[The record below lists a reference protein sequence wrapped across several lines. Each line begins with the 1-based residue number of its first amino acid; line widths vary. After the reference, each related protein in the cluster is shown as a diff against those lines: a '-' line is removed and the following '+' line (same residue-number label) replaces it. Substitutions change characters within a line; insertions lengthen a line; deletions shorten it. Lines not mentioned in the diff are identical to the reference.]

1 MAELLISAAD
11 YAFLAQLLRDQC
23 AIILEPGKE
32 YLLRNRL
39 TPILQRHQLADLK
52 QLVERLRGPNAAGLK
67 REIVEAMVTT
77 ETSFFRDVRPFET
90 LRKTVIPE
98 LIERRRADRRLR
110 IWCAASSSGQEPYSL
125 ALLLR
130 EYFPELDSWNV
141 TLMATDISEEML
153 KRCRAGRYSQ
163 LEVNRGLPTP
173 LLLKWFRQDGGH
185 WQIDER
191 LRSAV
196 AFSPLNLAGSWPP
209 MGTWDIVLI
218 RNVMIYFEL
227 DVKRS
232 ILGRIARMLAKD
244 GFLILGG
251 TETTLNLDDS
261 FRAVEALKSGF
272 YQLKSE
278 KPQ

>member
-1 MAELLISAAD
+1 VVEWLISAGD

-23 AIILEPGKE
+23 ALVLEPGKE

-39 TPILQRHQLADLK
+39 APIVQRHQLADLK

-77 ETSFFRDVRPFET
+77 ETSFFRDVRPFDM

-98 LIERRRADRRLR
+98 LIERRRGERRLR

-125 ALLLR
+125 AMLLR

-141 TLMATDISEEML
+141 TLLATDISEEML

-173 LLLKWFRQDGGH
+173 LLLKWFRQESGQ
-185 WQIDER
+185 WEIDER
-191 LRSAV
+191 LRLAV
-196 AFSPLNLAGSWPP
+196 TFSPLNLAGPWPP
-209 MGTWDIVLI
+209 MGIWDIVLI
-218 RNVMIYFEL
+218 RNVMIYFEP

-232 ILGRIARMLAKD
+232 ILSRIARMLAKD
-244 GFLILGG
+244 GYLILGG

-261 FRAVEALKSGF
+261 YRAVEALKAGF
-272 YQLKSE
+272 YQLRTVS
-278 KPQ
+278 

>member
-1 MAELLISAAD
+1 MVDWLISAAD

-23 AIILEPGKE
+23 ALVLEPGKD

-39 TPILQRHQLADLK
+39 APIVQRHQLADLK

-77 ETSFFRDVRPFET
+77 ETSFFRDVRPFDT

-98 LIERRRADRRLR
+98 LIERRRGERRLR

-125 ALLLR
+125 AMLLR

-141 TLMATDISEEML
+141 TLLATDISEEML
-153 KRCRAGRYSQ
+153 KRCRAGRYTQ

-173 LLLKWFRQDGGH
+173 LLLKWFRQESGQ
-185 WQIDER
+185 WEIDER

-196 AFSPLNLAGSWPP
+196 TFSPLNLAGLWPP
-209 MGTWDIVLI
+209 MGIWDIVLI
-218 RNVMIYFEL
+218 RNVMIYFEP
-227 DVKRS
+227 DVKRL
-232 ILGRIARMLAKD
+232 ILSRIARMLAKD
-244 GFLILGG
+244 GYLILGG

-261 FRAVEALKSGF
+261 YRAVEALKAGF
-272 YQLKSE
+272 YQLRTVS
-278 KPQ
+278 

>member
-1 MAELLISAAD
+1 MVEWLISAGD
-11 YAFLAQLLRDQC
+11 YAFLAHLLRDQC
-23 AIILEPGKE
+23 ALVLEPGKE

-39 TPILQRHQLADLK
+39 APIVQRHQLADLK

-77 ETSFFRDVRPFET
+77 ETSFFRDVRPFDM

-98 LIERRRADRRLR
+98 LIERRRGERRLR

-125 ALLLR
+125 AMLLR

-141 TLMATDISEEML
+141 TLLATDISEEML

-173 LLLKWFRQDGGH
+173 LLLKWFRQESGQ
-185 WQIDER
+185 WEIDER
-191 LRSAV
+191 LRLAV
-196 AFSPLNLAGSWPP
+196 TFSPLNLAGPWPP
-209 MGTWDIVLI
+209 MGIWDIVLI
-218 RNVMIYFEL
+218 RNVMIYFEP

-232 ILGRIARMLAKD
+232 ILSRIARMLAKD
-244 GFLILGG
+244 GYLILGG

-261 FRAVEALKSGF
+261 YRAVEALKAGF
-272 YQLKSE
+272 YQLRTVS
-278 KPQ
+278 

>member
-1 MAELLISAAD
+1 MADWLISAAD
-11 YAFLAQLLRDQC
+11 YAFLAQWLRDQC
-23 AIILEPGKE
+23 ALVLEPGKE

-39 TPILQRHQLADLK
+39 TPIIQRHQLADLK
-52 QLVERLRGPNAAGLK
+52 QLIERLRSLGAAELK

-77 ETSFFRDVRPFET
+77 ETSFFRDVRPFEM
-90 LRKTVIPE
+90 LRKAVIPD
-98 LIERRRADRRLR
+98 LIERRRGDRRLR

-125 ALLLR
+125 AMLLR
-130 EYFPELDSWNV
+130 EYFPELDNWNV
-141 TLMATDISEEML
+141 TLLATDISEEML

-185 WQIDER
+185 WEINEQ
-191 LRSAV
+191 LRAAV
-196 AFSPLNLAGSWPP
+196 TFSPLNLAGPWPP
-209 MGTWDIVLI
+209 MGMWDIVLI
-218 RNVMIYFEL
+218 RNVMIYFEPE
-227 DVKRS
+227 VKRA

-261 FRAVEALKSGF
+261 FRVVEALKAGF
-272 YQLKSE
+272 YQLK
-278 KPQ
+278 PPA

>member
-1 MAELLISAAD
+1 MVEWLISAGD

-23 AIILEPGKE
+23 ALVLEPGKE

-39 TPILQRHQLADLK
+39 APIVQRHQLADLK

-77 ETSFFRDVRPFET
+77 ETSFFRDVRPFDM

-98 LIERRRADRRLR
+98 LIERRRGERRLR

-125 ALLLR
+125 AMLLR

-141 TLMATDISEEML
+141 TLLATDISEEML

-173 LLLKWFRQDGGH
+173 LLLKWFRQESGQ
-185 WQIDER
+185 WEIDER
-191 LRSAV
+191 LRLAV
-196 AFSPLNLAGSWPP
+196 TFSPLNLAGPWPP
-209 MGTWDIVLI
+209 MGIWDIVLI
-218 RNVMIYFEL
+218 RNVMIYFEP

-232 ILGRIARMLAKD
+232 ILSRIARMLAKD
-244 GFLILGG
+244 GYLILGG

-261 FRAVEALKSGF
+261 YRAVEALKAGF
-272 YQLKSE
+272 YQLRTVS
-278 KPQ
+278 

>member
-1 MAELLISAAD
+1 MVDWLISAAD

-23 AIILEPGKE
+23 ALVLEPGKD

-39 TPILQRHQLADLK
+39 APIVQRHQLADLK

-77 ETSFFRDVRPFET
+77 ETSFFRDVRPFDT

-98 LIERRRADRRLR
+98 LIERRRGERRLR

-125 ALLLR
+125 AMLLR

-141 TLMATDISEEML
+141 TLLATDISEEML
-153 KRCRAGRYSQ
+153 KRCRAGRYTQ

-173 LLLKWFRQDGGH
+173 LLLKWFRQESGQ
-185 WQIDER
+185 WEIDER
-191 LRSAV
+191 LWSAV
-196 AFSPLNLAGSWPP
+196 TFSPLNLAGLWPP
-209 MGTWDIVLI
+209 MGIWDIVLI
-218 RNVMIYFEL
+218 RNVMIYFEP
-227 DVKRS
+227 DVKRL
-232 ILGRIARMLAKD
+232 ILSRIARMLAKD
-244 GFLILGG
+244 GYLILGG

-261 FRAVEALKSGF
+261 YRAVEALKAGF
-272 YQLKSE
+272 YQLRTVS
-278 KPQ
+278 

>member
-1 MAELLISAAD
+1 MVEWLISAGD

-23 AIILEPGKE
+23 ALVLEPGKE

-39 TPILQRHQLADLK
+39 APIVQRHQLADLK

-77 ETSFFRDVRPFET
+77 ETSFFRDVRPFDM

-98 LIERRRADRRLR
+98 LIERRRGERRLR

-125 ALLLR
+125 AMLLR

-141 TLMATDISEEML
+141 TLLATDISEEML

-173 LLLKWFRQDGGH
+173 LLLKWFRQESGQ
-185 WQIDER
+185 WELDER
-191 LRSAV
+191 LRLAV
-196 AFSPLNLAGSWPP
+196 TFSPLNLAGPWPP
-209 MGTWDIVLI
+209 MGIWDIVLI
-218 RNVMIYFEL
+218 RNVMIYFEP

-232 ILGRIARMLAKD
+232 ILSRIARMLAKD
-244 GFLILGG
+244 GYLILGG

-261 FRAVEALKSGF
+261 YRAVEALKAGF
-272 YQLKSE
+272 YQLRTVS
-278 KPQ
+278 

>member
-1 MAELLISAAD
+1 MVEWLISADD
-11 YAFLAQLLRDQC
+11 YTFLSQLLRDQC
-23 AIILEPGKE
+23 ALVLEPGKE

-39 TPILQRHQLADLK
+39 APIVQRHQLADLK
-52 QLVERLRGPNAAGLK
+52 QLVERLRGPTAAGLK

-77 ETSFFRDVRPFET
+77 ETSFFRDVRPFDM

-98 LIERRRADRRLR
+98 LIERRRGERRLR

-125 ALLLR
+125 AMLLR

-141 TLMATDISEEML
+141 TLLATDISEEML

-173 LLLKWFRQDGGH
+173 LLLKWFRQEGGQ
-185 WQIDER
+185 WELDER
-191 LRSAV
+191 LRLAV
-196 AFSPLNLAGSWPP
+196 TFSPLNLAGPWPP
-209 MGTWDIVLI
+209 MGIWDIVLI
-218 RNVMIYFEL
+218 RNVMIYFEP

-232 ILGRIARMLAKD
+232 ILARIARMLAKD
-244 GFLILGG
+244 GYLILGG

-261 FRAVEALKSGF
+261 YRAVEALKAGF
-272 YQLKSE
+272 YQLRTVS
-278 KPQ
+278 